1 VLTLLSRAVPSPA
14 RVVTTALALAAALA
28 ACSEGANGAGGSPST
43 TALASASASSAP
55 SASAGCPRFHGATV
69 DRTATGPATSA
80 VLVSAAAAGSDCT
93 DEVTF
98 QFQSASDAPPP
109 GYTVK
114 YVDPNV
120 QPFLDGDPPR
130 PISVTG
136 RAFLLV
142 QLAPAS
148 SDDPSQPGDGYR
160 GNVSLDLGAA
170 QHVTMVRKLPD
181 ANGTVVWVIGLD
193 GVRPFA
199 VDAADV
205 PTRVT
210 VLIG

>member
-1 VLTLLSRAVPSPA
+1 V
-14 RVVTTALALAAALA
+14 RVVASALALATALA
-28 ACSEGANGAGGSPST
+28 ACHEGANGAAGSAST

-55 SASAGCPRFHGATV
+55 SAAGGCPRFHGATV
-69 DRTATGPATSA
+69 ERTATGPAASA
-80 VLVSAAAAGSDCT
+80 VLAGATAGESDCT
-93 DEVTF
+93 AQVTF
-98 QFQSASDAPPP
+98 EFQAASDTRPP

-148 SDDPSQPGDGYR
+148 SEDPSQPGHGYR
-160 GNVSLDLGAA
+160 GNLSLDLSGAS
-170 QHVTMVRKLPD
+170 HVTMVRKLPD
-181 ANGTVVWVIGLD
+181 ANGAVVWVIGLD

-199 VDAADV
+199 VDAAEA
-205 PTRVT
+205 PTRAT